1 MLDWNS
7 DLYLKFER
15 ERGQAARDLLA
26 RIPPLAPR
34 KIVDLGCGPGNSA
47 AILALYFRGA
57 EILGVDTS
65 ENMLKAA
72 RERLP
77 EANFILEDLNLWEPE
92 EPVDLIFAN
101 AALQFA
107 PEHEKLL
114 TKFMSFLAPGG
125 VLAVQMPN
133 VLQDAA
139 HALMRMVSVDGPW
152 AEKLAPIAKTRAVI
166 GSLDDYYAWLS
177 PYSRMVDLWQTIYV
191 HPLDGPEAMV
201 DWFVGSA
208 LRPFLE
214 KLDENGNRRL
224 PCAISARA
232 GNGLHSAGRRQ
243 GAAALSARV
252 FRRPA
257 LIGRRQWTR
266 APEAGPTTAPCQ
278 CHFFAAKT
286 SA

>member
-7 DLYLKFER
+7 ELYLKFER

-47 AILALYFRGA
+47 AMLALYFRGA

-77 EANFILEDLNLWEPE
+77 EARFILEDLNLWEPE

-101 AALQFA
+101 AALHFA

-125 VLAVQMPN
+125 VLA
-133 VLQDAA
+133 LASLA
-139 HALMRMVSVDGPW
+139 HRMKG
-152 AEKLAPIAKTRAVI
+152 A
-166 GSLDDYYAWLS
+166 SLS
-177 PYSRMVDLWQTIYV
+177 
-191 HPLDGPEAMV
+191 
-201 DWFVGSA
+201 
-208 LRPFLE
+208 
-214 KLDENGNRRL
+214 
-224 PCAISARA
+224 ISAVA
-232 GNGLHSAGRRQ
+232 LAK
-243 GAAALSARV
+243 AAAGIEAAAQSGNL
-252 FRRPA
+252 
-257 LIGRRQWTR
+257 
-266 APEAGPTTAPCQ
+266 PEAGAVTA
-278 CHFFAAKT
+278 
-286 SA
+286 

>member
-15 ERGQAARDLLA
+15 ERAQAARDLLA

-47 AILALYFRGA
+47 ALLALYFRGA

-77 EANFILEDLNLWEPE
+77 EAQFVLQDLNLWEPE

-101 AALQFA
+101 AALHFA

-114 TKFMSFLAPGG
+114 TKFMSFLTPGG

-177 PYSRMVDLWQTIYV
+177 PYARMVDLWQTIYV

-208 LRPFLE
+208 LRPFLD
-214 KLDENGNRRL
+214 KLDEKETAAFLVQYRREL
-224 PCAISARA
+224 EMAYTPQAD
-232 GNGLHSAGRRQ
+232 GKVL
-243 GAAALSARV
+243 LLYPRV
-252 FRRPA
+252 FFVAQR
-257 LIGRRQWTR
+257 
-266 APEAGPTTAPCQ
+266 
-278 CHFFAAKT
+278 
-286 SA
+286 